1 MIATITPQELQDLIR
16 RGKAIELIDVRTP
29 AEFRAVHVGCAR
41 NVPLDQLNPGALLA
55 RSLDEPVYLICQ
67 KGGRGQMACEQ
78 LCAAGFTNVFNVEG
92 GTAGC
97 VEAGLPVV
105 RGKNAVSLERQV
117 RIAAGGLVLVGAL
130 LGYLVHPYWFL
141 LSAAIGAGLVFA
153 GITDT
158 CGMGML
164 LAKMPWNRVASAPS
178 GEASSG
184 TANGKSASCCCK

>member
-1 MIATITPQELQDLIR
+1 MIAQITPQELQNMICS
-16 RGKAIELIDVRTP
+16 GKAIELIDVRTP

-55 RSLDEPVYLICQ
+55 RSPDEPVYLICQ
-67 KGGRGQMACEQ
+67 MGGRGQKACEQ
-78 LCAAGFTNVFNVEG
+78 LCAAGFTNVFNVAG

-117 RIAAGGLVLVGAL
+117 RMAAGGLVLVGAL
-130 LGYLVHPYWFL
+130 LGYLVHPYWFI
-141 LSAAIGAGLVFA
+141 LSAVIGAGLVFA

-158 CGMGML
+158 CGMAML
-164 LAKMPWNRVASAPS
+164 LAKMPWNRVPS
-178 GEASSG
+178 ASSG
-184 TANGKSASCCCK
+184 AANVKSASCCCK